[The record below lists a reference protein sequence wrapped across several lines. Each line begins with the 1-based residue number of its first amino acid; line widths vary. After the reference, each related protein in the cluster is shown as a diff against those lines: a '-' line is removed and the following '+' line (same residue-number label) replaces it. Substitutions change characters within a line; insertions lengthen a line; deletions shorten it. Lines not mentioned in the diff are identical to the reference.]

1 MQPGNLPRFESVG
14 IDLNVLL
21 FTVGASGLAALVFG
35 VAPALKSA
43 SPKLADALKDRGSD
57 AGGVR
62 GNKVRTALV
71 VAEVGLSLVLL
82 IGAGLLVRSFSKLLQ
97 VEPGFDS
104 ANVLTVSVPL
114 PVFKYRDPEAR
125 IGFFERLRERVAT
138 LPGVAAV
145 GGITQLPLAGGDQY
159 WVQPYARE
167 GATEEEWS
175 QNRADYRVVLPGYTE
190 AMRINLVAGRTLT
203 VADNQ
208 EGALSVVV
216 VDAKLAEQAW
226 PDEDPI
232 GKGIQIVRFN
242 VETMELDRVSVQV
255 VGVVQHVRSE
265 SLAVDGRGAVYYT
278 YRFFPWWPMMLTV
291 RGRAEP
297 LGLIGAIR
305 EEVGALDPDVPVAD
319 VRLMDG
325 CVTDAMAQ
333 ARFTLTLVIVFAVV
347 ALVLASIGL
356 YGVISYSL
364 RQRIQEI
371 GVRMAFGAEARSIV
385 RLIVG
390 HGLVLTLSGV
400 GVGIV
405 VAFIVTRLVSSLL
418 YDVAPTDPVT
428 FVGIPLLL
436 VLGHDVRELHT
447 RSARDAD
454 PAVGRTTRRV
464 PVKSERYPWSASF
477 ARTASRNSLDVLE
490 LHVFVAADRIREL
503 GELDRSVVALGRQ
516 GDELL
521 LDDGSVLV
529 DELTLDATHF
539 RVTKD
544 VEWSAA

>member
-1 MQPGNLPRFESVG
+1 M
-14 IDLNVLL
+14 
-21 FTVGASGLAALVFG
+21 
-35 VAPALKSA
+35 
-43 SPKLADALKDRGSD
+43 
-57 AGGVR
+57 
-62 GNKVRTALV
+62 RTALV

-97 VEPGFDS
+97 VEPGFHS
-104 ANVLTVSVPL
+104 ADVLTVSVPL

-175 QNRADYRVVLPGYTE
+175 QNRADYRAVLPGYTE

-216 VDAKLAEQAW
+216 VDTKLAEQAW

-232 GKGIQIVRFN
+232 GKGMQIVRFN
-242 VETMELDRVSVQV
+242 VETMELDRESVQV

-265 SLAVDGRGAVYYT
+265 SLAIDRRGAVYYT

-291 RGRAEP
+291 RGMAEP

-305 EEVGALDPDVPVAD
+305 EEVGALDPDVPVAG

-325 CVTDAMAQ
+325 YVTDAMAQ

-436 VLGHDVRELHT
+436 VAVT
-447 RSARDAD
+447 MFASYIPARRA
-454 PAVGRTTRRV
+454 T
-464 PVKSERYPWSASF
+464 
-477 ARTASRNSLDVLE
+477 
-490 LHVFVAADRIREL
+490 RIRP
-503 GELDRSVVALGRQ
+503 
-516 GDELL
+516 
-521 LDDGSVLV
+521 
-529 DELTLDATHF
+529 LDALRGEF
-539 RVTKD
+539 R
-544 VEWSAA
+544 